1 MCDEEPVVSNS
12 VSNVKK
18 NVSSSEGEYLRGTT
32 IEYLC
37 KKHFAQNVT
46 IVTCD
51 DAGKWQPPSIYS
63 RFIYKYLV
71 KIFQVKFT
79 LRLQTSASLNTLL
92 IELLKLS
99 LKN

>member
-37 KKHFAQNVT
+37 KKNFAQNVT
-46 IVTCD
+46 LVTCD
-51 DAGKWQPPSIYS
+51 DAGKWQPPSIECIPGLYTNS
-63 RFIYKYLV
+63 FF
-71 KIFQVKFT
+71 FQF
-79 LRLQTSASLNTLL
+79 SHLN
-92 IELLKLS
+92 
-99 LKN
+99 